1 MFILL
6 SKRDLIAMNTISSV
20 NIIIEALMSNII
32 FSLMRKIKRI

>member
-20 NIIIEALMSNII
+20 NIIIETLMSNII
-32 FSLMRKIKRI
+32 FSLKRKIKRI

>member
-20 NIIIEALMSNII
+20 NIIIETLMSNII
-32 FSLMRKIKRI
+32 FLLMRKIKRI

>member
-32 FSLMRKIKRI
+32 FLLKRKIKRI